1 MYDEYM
7 TPADR
12 AAIPPEMQEML
23 AGIAGQGT
31 AACRFPSLA
40 IVYAPVQEFAG
51 LYPPADGLARGTLFA
66 ALDKPLM
73 TGGRK

>member
-12 AAIPPEMQEML
+12 AACPREMQEML
-23 AGIAGQGT
+23 AGLSGQG
-31 AACRFPSLA
+31 AGACHYPSLA
-40 IVYAPVQEFAG
+40 IVYAPMQEFTG
-51 LYPPADGLARGTLFA
+51 LYTPAEGLAHGTLFA

>member
-12 AAIPPEMQEML
+12 AACPPEVQEML
-23 AGIAGQGT
+23 SGLSGQGT
-31 AACRFPSLA
+31 AACHYPSLA
-40 IVYAPVQEFAG
+40 IVYAPMQDFSG
-51 LYPPADGLARGTLFA
+51 LYTPAEGLAHGTLFL

-73 TGGRK
+73 GGGRK